1 MSSKEWNLI
10 IQEQQQSL
18 PSNLVEMQNNNAKEE
33 EKREDSRPAIWRLG
47 LIGLTKGKVQT
58 SSIQALLTLPSL
70 SLQQQTLARRRF
82 PIYYKYIL

>member
-1 MSSKEWNLI
+1 
-10 IQEQQQSL
+10 
-18 PSNLVEMQNNNAKEE
+18 MQNNNAKEE
-33 EKREDSRPAIWRLG
+33 KKREDSRPAIWRLG

-58 SSIQALLTLPSL
+58 SSIQALLMLPSL